1 MEEDGEEMQSKTVNS
16 MQETGYLIEES
27 KKKFIDESFK
37 IDENKILNQDEKLNE
52 EVIKMLLDN
61 FSALALHTNHYR
73 KTDLVELK

>member
-27 KKKFIDESFK
+27 KKKFIHESFK

-61 FSALALHTNHYR
+61 FLALGLNTSLYR